1 MEKLIISLP
10 YIIVGAYVISWLI
23 FTMVPFNPQKKGK
36 NSAVNKIKSAYTAL
50 AALTFGL
57 FAIVIFT
64 VFMLDFSAKTN
75 ITIAVVSLIA
85 LASSVVLRLK
95 TTHHGVAS
103 FIFNSGILIGIACA
117 ISLWVKHALN
127 GGF

>member
-36 NSAVNKIKSAYTAL
+36 NSTVNKIKSAYTAL

-57 FAIVIFT
+57 FAIAILT
-64 VFMLDFSAKTN
+64 VLILDFSTKTS

-103 FIFNSGILIGIACA
+103 FIFNSGILIGIASA